1 MRAQLLLLLEP
12 SEDEP
17 AQAAIARS
25 ALTDPQLTDPQCTA
39 CVAADLATN
48 ADQQPCSQ
56 GLRIVLTR
64 RSRLATR
71 GLSNADAAL

>member
-25 ALTDPQLTDPQCTA
+25 ALTDPQSTDPQCTA

-48 ADQQPCSQ
+48 ASQQPCSQ
-56 GLRIVLTR
+56 GTE
-64 RSRLATR
+64 
-71 GLSNADAAL
+71 GCADEKKQADLEV